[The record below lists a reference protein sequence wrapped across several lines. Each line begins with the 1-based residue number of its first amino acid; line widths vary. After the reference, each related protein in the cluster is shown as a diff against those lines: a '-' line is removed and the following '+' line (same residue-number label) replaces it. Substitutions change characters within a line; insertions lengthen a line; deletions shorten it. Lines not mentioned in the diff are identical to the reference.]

1 MGVVVCSEGGL
12 MSEFMDMTSGVAEG
26 MFAVVVLSVM
36 DIVDCEFLKQFN
48 VLVRMALLTLVHVK
62 ELGIVTVLG
71 SVMRSMEPESCTMEN
86 MT

>member
-1 MGVVVCSEGGL
+1 
-12 MSEFMDMTSGVAEG
+12 